1 MSAAGPTVEV
11 VENDLCGGN
20 STAPL
25 IDLRLVNYSSLLYFF
40 GRRRDAQFTQPSH
53 GAPVGG
59 GAVLVMLPL
68 PTIQAETVALHGMPP
83 LGQEEDRNHVQG
95 SAKEWSLGCVNETRP
110 AARESQY
117 AGITQPRDHS

>member
-25 IDLRLVNYSSLLYFF
+25 IDLRLVNYSSSLLYFF

-110 AARESQY
+110 RGKRKPVRGY
-117 AGITQPRDHS
+117 HST